1 MQTFSRS
8 SRQERNDIARENVM
22 NTLTSLGL
30 ATLVVVSVAGSACTQ
45 EAANPATNEVGVVV
59 DDTQEAANTATNE
72 VGVGVDDTQDTA
84 EKTADASRNI
94 AEKTVDKTKE
104 IASATARTATAAVS
118 ATGEAVTDGWIT
130 TRIHGKFVDESLL
143 KGSDIDVD
151 TQDHVVTL
159 KGTVTSD
166 AAKGRAVAVAR
177 STEGV
182 NQVVNR
188 LVVGSK

>member
-1 MQTFSRS
+1 
-8 SRQERNDIARENVM
+8 M
-22 NTLTSLGL
+22 NILTSLSL
-30 ATLVVVSVAGSACTQ
+30 ATLVVVSVAGAACTQ
-45 EAANPATNEVGVVV
+45 EAADTATNEVGVVV

-72 VGVGVDDTQDTA
+72 VGVVVDDTQDAA
-84 EKTADASRNI
+84 EKTADASKNI

-130 TRIHGKFVDESLL
+130 TRIHSKFVDESLL